1 VSSNSRTER
10 NNGLIRTEI
19 ALICTNDILVIF
31 LLNLNSASALF
42 ERTRIVKSTHV
53 SRTRD
58 ATMLRILLN
67 AVVNGGEEPVDE
79 PRSSLDASDDDGDD
93 IPDVPPPPRQPR
105 PNSFRTVHNFPMTI
119 GTFDAAAAT
128 RVFTD
133 RGYDMRRVVPR
144 RQRSFGN
151 TFAGPRRNGTRV
163 EYVCTEH
170 HRHCCNYKLRLT
182 LYQSGAATID
192 EPENNQHVHVQRN
205 RPNRVTATREQK
217 DYLDAMIR
225 AGATPA
231 HMFQSMQQ
239 DGLVGHLD
247 ARWIVRYV
255 GNNANK
261 VRGIEKFIPTFGNFE
276 RLFDAFPL
284 EDAPSDAHAGVVF
297 WEMTRDQPCQLQ
309 LIMSSKDLLR
319 KAVRDEPHMHVLNW
333 AIDGTYKLN
342 RANHVVLVF
351 GTQDLNRSFHLCAFA
366 VVPSEAQ
373 ENYEWFAR
381 KMEEYLAPYVPNR
394 PALRNTP
401 KTRVHLIA
409 DGAPAV
415 GNGMRAG
422 TTQRDIVLGM
432 CYYHLTA
439 NIKKYKSRLEDEK
452 ANYEVIKRDLQF
464 LHQIP
469 YGCAKFKALA
479 EQMWLKK
486 LINLG
491 EINFSNY
498 FRVQWLGK
506 GYSHCDT
513 LPGFPTSN
521 NAAER
526 YNKHIKEAF
535 RYQTAT
541 LAQCIEG
548 LAKLIERE
556 PARAPAHTPTYP
568 EIQQEESEVY
578 DRFYRNHVLRVP
590 NGRVV
595 MSPTITLYPTQ
606 STISKVDAQVR
617 TVVADDEQR
626 AARKA
631 QMFHFLTAAFMNFYQ
646 NTMVSGNEP
655 LVHGDINQFATEMTA
670 FDALFIQSRAFHVV
684 QPLPADECNE
694 TIHYSCSCAGTK
706 YEHGYQFQRK
716 CKHVYCEGIANE
728 KIEYNYRL
736 NLLEG
741 RRQAGRQ
748 AHMPPAL
755 VRQPVNDLVRMGL
768 PVGFTANG
776 VNN

>member
-1 VSSNSRTER
+1 
-10 NNGLIRTEI
+10 
-19 ALICTNDILVIF
+19 VIF
-31 LLNLNSASALF
+31 LLYLNSGLLYFERTRPLF
-42 ERTRIVKSTHV
+42 ERTRIVKTTHV
-53 SRTRD
+53 SRVRD
-58 ATMLRILLN
+58 ASMLRILLN

-79 PRSSLDASDDDGDD
+79 PRSSPDASDDDGDD
-93 IPDVPPPPRQPR
+93 IPDVPRPPRQPR
-105 PNSFRTVHNFPMTI
+105 KNSFRPVHYFPMTS
-119 GTFDAAAAT
+119 GTFDAAAAA
-128 RVFTD
+128 RVFKD
-133 RGYDMRRVVPR
+133 RGYDMKRVVAR
-144 RQRSFGN
+144 RQRSFGDVLK
-151 TFAGPRRNGTRV
+151 GPDRNGTRV

-170 HRHCCNYKLRLT
+170 HRQDCNYKLRLT

-192 EPENNQHVHVQRN
+192 EPENNQHVHVERN
-205 RPNRVTATREQK
+205 RPDRVTATREQK
-217 DYLDAMIR
+217 EYLDAMIR

-239 DGLVGHLD
+239 DGLVGRLD
-247 ARWIVRYV
+247 ARWIARYV
-255 GNNANK
+255 ANNANQ
-261 VRGIEKFIPTFGNFE
+261 VRGIEKFIPTFGNFA
-276 RLFDAFPL
+276 RLFDAYPL
-284 EDAPSDAHAGVVF
+284 EDAPSDAHAGVVY
-297 WEMTRDQPCQLQ
+297 WEMTRHQPCHLQ

-319 KAVRDEPHMHVLNW
+319 NAVRDEPHMHVLNW

-373 ENYEWFAR
+373 EYYEWFAQ

-432 CYYHLTA
+432 CYYHLTM
-439 NIKKYKSRLEDEK
+439 NIKKYKSRLEIEI
-452 ANYEVIKRDLQF
+452 NYDVIRRDLQF

-556 PARAPAHTPTYP
+556 PARAPAHTATYP
-568 EIQQEESEVY
+568 EIQQEESAIY
-578 DRFYRNHVLRVP
+578 DRFYRNNVLCVP
-590 NGRVV
+590 NGRFV

-606 STISKVDAQVR
+606 STIAKVDAEVR
-617 TVVADDEQR
+617 TMVADDQQR
-626 AARKA
+626 AAMKS
-631 QMFHFLTAAFMNFYQ
+631 QMFHFLTAAFVNFYQ

-655 LVHGDINQFATEMTA
+655 LVHGDANQHAEDMTA

-694 TIHYSCSCAGTK
+694 TVHYSCSCVGTK

-716 CKHVYCEGIANE
+716 CKHVYSEAIANE
-728 KIEYNYRL
+728 KIAYNYRL

-741 RRQAGRQ
+741 RRQAGRR

-768 PVGFTANG
+768 PVGFAANG